1 MKWIKRYLRRRQGRA
16 FRWRNTATLHCETLE
31 GRCLL
36 SANPIYLGAVYTEQT
51 SQGTETTGDLFQIT
65 WNGGGHDAQLTQLVI
80 DGDQDGNGFD
90 QGDVFFDTVV
100 GGPGV
105 GTAFPVQIISADG
118 IDSVSFTVVDGGT
131 RLVIQATG
139 WDAGETLVFS
149 VDVDEQDDTAN
160 SLVEGAE
167 FERSVLE
174 ATFVSA
180 GGYYESVTGTA
191 RFYDDYDALIHPSLP
206 LPRDSDY
213 PPGEGTSARTAG
225 AGLSLDQPPL
235 PVQISGRV
243 YQDLNLNNAYDPGE
257 PLLAGVQLELQVW
270 NGSGYVSTGLVQTT
284 NGLGQYSFSYD
295 TPGRFRV
302 VETQP
307 AGYLSVS
314 ANPGNID
321 GTPEGLASGTDII
334 EEIDLLGGQHSRE
347 NNFGEALPARITG
360 SVFEDLDDDGLRDP
374 GEPGIAGVE
383 IQLLDASGNPTGIT
397 TLTDADGQFAF
408 TNLFPGTYGLQEL
421 QPTGYLDGKDRAGTA
436 GGTVDNPGDR
446 ITLISLGQGEAGLD
460 YTFGE
465 LRGASISGYVFQD
478 GPPVQL
484 EQGTT
489 PDPDVLVT
497 LRTGTRTPD
506 DTPIAGVV
514 LRLLDSSGNPV
525 LGPGGVP
532 LEVSTNGA
540 GYYEFTG
547 LLPGTYTVVQVH
559 PSGWY
564 DGVDTPGTTGGVAD
578 NPGDQISQI
587 RVLPGQHSQENN
599 FSEIRVEF
607 VPPPDPPPPP
617 VPPED
622 FVQIVPFDTQ
632 ITRLQLPRP
641 PQFPPPPLVVFDGLL
656 VYPPAVQPP
665 PFVGG
670 GLGAPQEHTWHLS
683 VIDAGHPRGDRTR
696 GSLASHS
703 SIITRAAATMPHPEE
718 MKQGQ
723 WLLLADESQPPKQL
737 QFGMPDSLPV
747 VGDWDGDG
755 LTDLGIFRAGHWFL
769 DVNGN
774 GQWDAEDLWAQLG
787 DKHDLPVTGD
797 WDGDFKTDIG
807 IFGPQWPNDPVALAT
822 EPGLPDR
829 DNRNEGK
836 EKNLPPQPQEAPV
849 GFRTMRRVSDSQARA
864 DVIDHVFQFGVSHD
878 IPLVGDWN
886 GDGVATIGVFRDGLW
901 KLDDNGDGRW
911 TPEETI
917 VQFGRPGDLPV
928 VGDWDGD
935 GIDDLAVF
943 RAGKWIMDTNG
954 NRTIDPQ
961 DKVLQFG
968 RPGDLPV
975 AGDWDGDGTDD
986 PGLYR
991 PGAAPGR

>member
-1 MKWIKRYLRRRQGRA
+1 MKWIKRWWRRRRQHAWKNR
-16 FRWRNTATLHCETLE
+16 TARRLHCEPLE

-36 SANPIYLGAVYTEQT
+36 SVTPIHLGAVYTEQT
-51 SQGTETTGDLFQIT
+51 TQGTETTADLFQIT
-65 WNGGGHDAQLTQLVI
+65 WDGGGHDAQLTQLVI

-90 QGDVFFDTVV
+90 QGDVFFDTVP

-105 GTAFPVQIISADG
+105 GSAFPVQLISADG

-131 RLVIQATG
+131 RLLIQATG

-180 GGYYESVTGTA
+180 GGHYQSVTGTA
-191 RFYDDYDALIHPSLP
+191 RFYDNYDALIHPSLS

-225 AGLSLDQPPL
+225 AGLSLEQPPL
-235 PVQISGRV
+235 PVEISGKV
-243 YQDLNLNNAYDPGE
+243 YQDLDLNNQWDPGE
-257 PLLAGVQLELQVW
+257 PGLTGVTLELQVW
-270 NGSGYVSTGLVQTT
+270 DGTQYVSTGLFQST
-284 NGLGQYSFSYD
+284 NALGEYSFTYS

-314 ANPGNID
+314 ANPGQVD
-321 GTPEGLASGTDII
+321 GASEGVARGTDII
-334 EEIDLLGGQHSRE
+334 EEIDLLGGQHSRQ

-360 SVFEDLDDDGLRDP
+360 SVFEDLNDNGIRDP
-374 GEPGIAGVE
+374 GEPGIGGAEV
-383 IQLLDASGNPTGIT
+383 QLLDAAGNPTGIT

-408 TNLFPGTYGLQEL
+408 NNLFPGTYGLQEL
-421 QPTGYLDGKDRAGTA
+421 QPAGYLDGQDRAGTA
-436 GGTVDNPGDR
+436 GGVVDDPADR
-446 ITLISLGQGEAGLD
+446 ITLISLGQGESGLD

-465 LRGASISGYVFQD
+465 LRGATISGYVFQD
-478 GPPVQL
+478 GPPVEL
-484 EQGTT
+484 EEGTT

-497 LRTGTRTPD
+497 LRTGSRTPD
-506 DTPIAGVV
+506 DVPLAGVT
-514 LRLLDSSGNPV
+514 LRLLDAAGNPV

-532 LEVSTNGA
+532 LAVSTNAA

-547 LLPGTYTVVQVH
+547 LRPGTYTVVEEQ

-587 RVLPGQHSQENN
+587 AVLPGQHSQENN
-599 FSEIRVEF
+599 FSEIRVLF
-607 VPPPDPPPPP
+607 VPPPDPPPP
-617 VPPED
+617 VPPEI
-622 FVQIVPFDTQ
+622 FIVPFDEELTQ
-632 ITRLQLPRP
+632 IDLPK
-641 PQFPPPPLVVFDGLL
+641 PPLFTAGPPVVFDPLL

-670 GLGAPQEHTWHLS
+670 GLGAPQQHTWHLS

-696 GSLASHS
+696 GSLASLS
-703 SIITRAAATMPHPEE
+703 TLMSRTSTPMPEPEQ
-718 MKQGQ
+718 MQQGQ
-723 WLLLADESQPPKQL
+723 WLLLADENQQPKVL
-737 QFGMPDSLPV
+737 HFGTADALPV

-755 LTDLGIFRAGHWFL
+755 LTDLGVYRAGHWFL
-769 DVNGN
+769 DINGN

-787 DKHDLPVTGD
+787 DEHDLPVAGD

-807 IFGPQWPNDPVALAT
+807 IFGPEWPNDPVALAT

-836 EKNLPPQPQEAPV
+836 EKNLPPRPQEAPV
-849 GFRTMRRVSDSQARA
+849 GYRTMRRVSDSQARA

-911 TPEETI
+911 TAEETV

-943 RAGKWIMDTNG
+943 RAGKWILDTNG

-961 DKVLQFG
+961 DKVISFG
-968 RPGDLPV
+968 REGDLPV

-991 PGAAPGR
+991 PSGGE